1 MLKFRYAFFAQVY
14 DPKGT
19 GISLN
24 LWSKKLK
31 NTQVATYQCLSSKK
45 KCAAH
50 FYLN

>member
-1 MLKFRYAFFAQVY
+1 MTEATLLQKYQKMWQRNMLEFRYAFFAQVY

-31 NTQVATYQCLSSKK
+31 NT
-45 KCAAH
+45 
-50 FYLN
+50 